1 MFERLDAI
9 RTHIIE
15 DVRTALAKD
24 PAARSP
30 LEVVLLY
37 PGVHA
42 VWLYRIA
49 HALWQRDHTLVARA
63 ISELASFLTSVEI
76 HPAATIGERL
86 FIDHGSGVVIGETAD
101 IGDDVLLYHGVTL
114 GGKSM
119 RREKRHPTIEDCAT
133 VGANATLIGP
143 ITVGEG
149 ATVGAGAV
157 VSENVPADATVAGNP
172 AEIIEEQSDEP
183 NVAED
188 GADKSEAIE
197 SESSHWLADC

>member
-9 RTHIIE
+9 RTHVIE

-24 PAARSP
+24 PAAKSA
-30 LEVVLLY
+30 LEVALLY
-37 PGVHA
+37 PGIHA

-49 HALWQRDHTLVARA
+49 HALWQDDHRLAARA
-63 ISELASFLTSVEI
+63 LSELASLVTGVEI
-76 HPAATIGERL
+76 HPAASIGKRL
-86 FIDHGSGVVIGETAD
+86 FIDHGTGVVIGETAD

-119 RREKRHPTIEDCAT
+119 RREKRHPTVEDCAT

-157 VSENVPADATVAGNP
+157 VSEDVPAEATVAGNP
-172 AEIIEEQSDEP
+172 ANVIDAHPAEGDAAKPDRIEP
-183 NVAED
+183 
-188 GADKSEAIE
+188 E
-197 SESSHWLADC
+197 SAHWLTDC

>member
-1 MFERLDAI
+1 MFERLDTI
-9 RTHIIE
+9 RTHVIE

-24 PAARSP
+24 PAAQST
-30 LEVVLLY
+30 LEVALLY

-49 HALWQRDHTLVARA
+49 HVLWETDHRLVARVL
-63 ISELASFLTSVEI
+63 SELAGFLTGVEI
-76 HPAATIGERL
+76 HPAATIGDRL
-86 FIDHGSGVVIGETAD
+86 FIDHGTGVVIGETAE

-119 RREKRHPTIEDCAT
+119 RREKRHPTVEDCAT

-149 ATVGAGAV
+149 ATIGAGAV
-157 VSENVPADATVAGNP
+157 VSEDVPANATVAGNP
-172 AEIIEEQSDEP
+172 AEIIEQQPDVRKTDEDR
-183 NVAED
+183 A
-188 GADKSEAIE
+188 EAIE

>member
-24 PAARSP
+24 PAARST
-30 LEVVLLY
+30 LEVALLY
-37 PGVHA
+37 PGIHA

-49 HALWQRDHTLVARA
+49 HVLWQNDHELVARA
-63 ISELASFLTSVEI
+63 ISEVASFLTGVEI
-76 HPAATIGERL
+76 HPAATIGDRL
-86 FIDHGSGVVIGETAD
+86 FIDHGTGVVVGETAD

-119 RREKRHPTIEDCAT
+119 RREKRHPTVENCAT

-157 VSENVPADATVAGNP
+157 VSEDVPADATVAGNP
-172 AEIIEEQSDEP
+172 AEIIEDRTKETD
-183 NVAED
+183 VAETDD
-188 GADKSEAIE
+188 GQAEGIK